1 MDQPPPGDPI
11 PGRPDASPGPERSSG
26 LSIEHC
32 YRHPNETTGV
42 HCTRCGRPICPDCM
56 QPAPVGYQCPECVA
70 EARRATPRMRVRF
83 LVGRP
88 GALTT
93 AIIALNV
100 AMFVLEVATGGSRS
114 FVLGGNDQKLVDLG
128 AQYPPAIALGHQ
140 YWRLITAMFL
150 HAGLLHIALNMY
162 ALYLFGYLIEGAFGK
177 ARFLA
182 IYFVAGFMASVTS
195 FVFSSPFAPA
205 VGASGA
211 VFGLLGAW
219 VAYNYRRRNYRINRA
234 QLQWAYML
242 IALNLILGFSLAGID
257 NFAHV
262 GGLLSGAVAGA
273 FAEGVGPAQLRPV
286 VRWAGLVALVAVG
299 IAMTAFRVATFP
311 LMK

>member
-1 MDQPPPGDPI
+1 
-11 PGRPDASPGPERSSG
+11 
-26 LSIEHC
+26 
-32 YRHPNETTGV
+32 
-42 HCTRCGRPICPDCM
+42 
-56 QPAPVGYQCPECVA
+56 
-70 EARRATPRMRVRF
+70 MRVRF

-88 GALTT
+88 GILTT
-93 AIIALNV
+93 SIIAANV
-100 AMFVLEVATGGSRS
+100 AMFVVEVVVGGSRS
-114 FVLGGNDQKLVDLG
+114 LLLGGNDAKLVELG
-128 AQYPPAIALGHQ
+128 AQFPPSIALDHQ

-162 ALYLFGYLIEGAFGK
+162 ALYLFGYLVEGAFGK

-195 FVFSSPFAPA
+195 FVFSNPLAPA

-242 IALNLILGFSLAGID
+242 IALNLVLGFSIAGID

-262 GGLLSGAVAGA
+262 GGLLSGVFAGA
-273 FAEGVGPAQLRPV
+273 LAEGVGPPQLRPY
-286 VRWAGLVALVAVG
+286 VRWGGLIVLLAVG
-299 IAMTAFRVATFP
+299 IGLTAFRVATFHLP
-311 LMK
+311 PF

>member
-1 MDQPPPGDPI
+1 M
-11 PGRPDASPGPERSSG
+11 R
-26 LSIEHC
+26 
-32 YRHPNETTGV
+32 
-42 HCTRCGRPICPDCM
+42 
-56 QPAPVGYQCPECVA
+56 PAPVGYQCPECMS
-70 EARRATPRMRVRF
+70 EARRVAPGVRVRF

-93 AIIALNV
+93 AIIAANV
-100 AMFVLEVATGGSRS
+100 AMFLVEVATGGSRS
-114 FVLGGNDQKLVDLG
+114 IILGGNDQKLIDLG
-128 AQYPPAIALGHQ
+128 AQFPPAIALGHQ

-162 ALYLFGYLIEGAFGK
+162 ALYLFGYLIEGALGK

-182 IYFVAGFMASVTS
+182 VYFVAGFMASVTS
-195 FVFSSPFAPA
+195 FVFSNPLAPA

-219 VAYNYRRRNYRINRA
+219 VAYNYRRRSYRINRA

-262 GGLLSGAVAGA
+262 GGLLSGVVAGA
-273 FAEGVGPAQLRPV
+273 FAEGVGPAPLRPV
-286 VRWAGLVALVAVG
+286 IRWIGLVGLVAVG
-299 IAMTAFRVATFP
+299 IALTAFRVATFP
-311 LMK
+311 LVK